1 MAPPPDCVIQ
11 FDGLRQT
18 RTLGATLPT
27 FFIMQKIIVVSLL
40 LLLVT
45 FSSAQTQVELNEQE
59 HKRYLKTDSELNS
72 IYQHI
77 LKEYAS
83 DTAFVKNLKVS
94 QKLWIQ
100 FRDAEMK
107 MKYPDREPGYYG
119 SVQPMCWSIYLTQLT
134 EDRIKTLK
142 QWLDGIE
149 EGDVCAGSTK
159 TKIN

>member
-1 MAPPPDCVIQ
+1 
-11 FDGLRQT
+11 
-18 RTLGATLPT
+18 
-27 FFIMQKIIVVSLL
+27 MQKIIVLSLL

>member
-1 MAPPPDCVIQ
+1 MIFQHGVFAIYISPPYIYV
-11 FDGLRQT
+11 
-18 RTLGATLPT
+18 LGATLPT

-72 IYQHI
+72 IYQNI

>member
-1 MAPPPDCVIQ
+1 M
-11 FDGLRQT
+11 
-18 RTLGATLPT
+18 
-27 FFIMQKIIVVSLL
+27 
-40 LLLVT
+40 

-72 IYQHI
+72 IYQNI

-107 MKYPDREPGYYG
+107 LKYPDREPGYYG